1 MGFTLES
8 MMRFQGNVICCLV
21 NWEGG
26 GGDNGLCS
34 RDFLSFCL
42 SFSVAAEVEKVISNI
57 LNSFDAVRSKAR
69 TMYLRAVQSIVS
81 TEEVGK

>member
-1 MGFTLES
+1 MGLTLES

-26 GGDNGLCS
+26 GGGDNRLCS

-57 LNSFDAVRSKAR
+57 
-69 TMYLRAVQSIVS
+69 
-81 TEEVGK
+81 